1 LALSIAGFGIFGNL
15 PVFWTLPTAFL
26 SGAAAAGGLAL
37 VNSIGKLAGFAGPYA
52 MGAIK
57 DWTGS
62 YTGGLL
68 GLSAMG
74 VLAMI
79 LVLVLGHDSTLEHAP
94 ATPQEEDRGPL
105 KA

>member
-1 LALSIAGFGIFGNL
+1 
-15 PVFWTLPTAFL
+15 
-26 SGAAAAGGLAL
+26 
-37 VNSIGKLAGFAGPYA
+37 

-94 ATPQEEDRGPL
+94 EEDRGPL